1 MNSDGQNSESR
12 KVARCFFVLLG
23 FVSLVPLGCL
33 LFDLWRYPYLISGGL
48 AMRIVAAGLL
58 ARGELPY
65 VDFWDWSQPIVFE
78 SLKYLHMLCTAL
90 GAMGVSVIPASFIPL
105 CIFCLIIGSL
115 ILLAAIAWQALTSV
129 DSAEAKQEIQSF
141 ALACAFGLA
150 LTLLIARFDFGE
162 LQYVLLLAVA
172 PWLFLRWLAHNK
184 LPQSTFAASAQGS
197 SSSLSSSSSSSSKKI
212 SRCQMSLATILAVLV
227 GIIAGAAACSDIP
240 YLFVFV
246 IVELVLLLQSHRWRS
261 LFSLEWLTFI
271 LMIAINFLCLT
282 NLQEPVHTAFWQ
294 WTMPLKWLNYSIVD
308 PAIVAPLSSPNR
320 VDVVYCLVAAALL
333 AFLFSK
339 KNSCFAPLTGL
350 LLSGLGLYMLEGQ
363 GFSHDFT
370 VAIFA
375 ITTIFIGAA
384 IIAVRQGVNWFAQL
398 APQSKNS
405 VILQSPL
412 AFQSVLVVLVLT
424 STTAV
429 WCSLDHDRSKLQDYM
444 SLNITKGNLPLDL
457 ALEKTS
463 KVNDSVTLLSPYVE
477 PAYPLLLFS
486 GRKPGGY
493 LLWSR
498 PLWLFKWISDNST
511 FSGPMKD
518 FQTHTWSNIESE
530 IAQQRTDLFIASDDQ
545 VLNTFDREK
554 FFRALRKGYLEVDTT
569 GDYFSL
575 GNHQPHEY
583 CGSNPQF
590 RFFVKRSK

>member
-1 MNSDGQNSESR
+1 
-12 KVARCFFVLLG
+12 
-23 FVSLVPLGCL
+23 
-33 LFDLWRYPYLISGGL
+33 
-48 AMRIVAAGLL
+48 MRIVASGLL
-58 ARGELPY
+58 AKGELPY

-78 SLKYLHMLCTAL
+78 SLKSLHVLCAALAAL
-90 GAMGVSVIPASFIPL
+90 GLSVIPASFIPL
-105 CIFCLIIGSL
+105 CIFCLVIASL
-115 ILLAAIAWQALTSV
+115 ILLAAIAAQALFSV
-129 DSAEAKQEIQSF
+129 DSGEQQFEIQDF
-141 ALACAFGLA
+141 AIACAFGLLLSA
-150 LTLLIARFDFGE
+150 LIARFDFGE
-162 LQYVLLLAVA
+162 LQYVLMLAIA
-172 PWLFLRWLAHNK
+172 PWLLLRWLAHNR
-184 LPQSTFAASAQGS
+184 LPASSQSAESLQAMVLRRTALPMILSA
-197 SSSLSSSSSSSSKKI
+197 
-212 SRCQMSLATILAVLV
+212 LV
-227 GIIAGAAACSDIP
+227 GGIAGAAACLDIP
-240 YLFVFV
+240 YLLVFV
-246 IVELVLLLQSHRWRS
+246 ILESVLLLHSHRWHS

-271 LMIAINFLCLT
+271 LTIAINFLYLT
-282 NLQEPVHTAFWQ
+282 SLQEPVHTAFWQ

-308 PAIVAPLSSPNR
+308 PAMVAPLTSPNR
-320 VDVVYCLVAAALL
+320 VDIVYCLVAAALV
-333 AFLFSK
+333 AFLFSRK
-339 KNSCFAPLTGL
+339 HSCFVPLTGL
-350 LLSGLGLYMLEGQ
+350 MLSGLGLYMVEGQ
-363 GFSHDFT
+363 GFSHDFI

-375 ITTIFIGAA
+375 ITTIFTSAA
-384 IIAVRQGVNWFAQL
+384 IIAVRQGVNWFAQF

-405 VILQSPL
+405 EILQSPL
-412 AFQSVLVVLVLT
+412 AFQSVLVVLALT

-429 WCSLDHDRSKLQDYM
+429 WCSLDHDRSRLQDYM
-444 SLNITKGNLPLDL
+444 SLNITKGNLPLEL

-511 FSGPMKD
+511 FTGPMKD
-518 FQTHTWSNIESE
+518 FQAHTWSNIESE

>member
-23 FVSLVPLGCL
+23 FVSLAPLGCL

-90 GAMGVSVIPASFIPL
+90 GAMGVSAIPASFIPL
-105 CIFCLIIGSL
+105 CIFCLIVGSL
-115 ILLAAIAWQALTSV
+115 ILLAAIAMQALASV
-129 DSAEAKQEIQSF
+129 DSTEAKQEIQDF
-141 ALACAFGLA
+141 ALACAVGLA

-184 LPQSTFAASAQGS
+184 LPQSTFPACAPG
-197 SSSLSSSSSSSSKKI
+197 LSSSSSSSKKMI
-212 SRCQMSLATILAVLV
+212 RCQLSLTAILAAFV
-227 GIIAGAAACSDIP
+227 GGIAGTAACFDIP
-240 YLFVFV
+240 FLCVFL
-246 IVELVLLLQSHRWRS
+246 IVEWVMLLQSHRWRS
-261 LFSLEWLTFI
+261 LFSVEWFTFVLPI
-271 LMIAINFLCLT
+271 LINFFYLA

-320 VDVVYCLVAAALL
+320 VDIVYCLVAAGLV

-339 KNSCFAPLTGL
+339 KHSCFAPLTGL
-350 LLSGLGLYMLEGQ
+350 MLSGLGLYMLEGQ

-375 ITTIFIGAA
+375 ITSIFTSAT
-384 IIAVRQGVNWFAQL
+384 IIAIRQGVKWFAQRT
-398 APQSKNS
+398 PESKNS
-405 VILQSPL
+405 AKLQSPL
-412 AFQSVLVVLVLT
+412 AFLSILVVLTLT

-429 WCSLDHDRSKLQDYM
+429 WCSLERDRSKLQDYM

-463 KVNDSVTLLSPYVE
+463 KVNDSVTLLSPCVE

-518 FQTHTWSNIESE
+518 FQAHTWSNIESE

-575 GNHQPHEY
+575 RNRQPHEY
-583 CGSNPQF
+583 CGSNTQF